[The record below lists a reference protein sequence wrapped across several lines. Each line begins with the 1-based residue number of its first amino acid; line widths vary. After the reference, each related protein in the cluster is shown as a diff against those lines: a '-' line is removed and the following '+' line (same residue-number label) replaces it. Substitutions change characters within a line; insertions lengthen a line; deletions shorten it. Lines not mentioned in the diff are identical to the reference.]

1 MGPIPAFAAVP
12 YIACGTYK
20 KGQLQCG
27 RKRVIAGQG
36 GNAFMSMFQLLATQ
50 IGMGVPMPF
59 DAFDAQG
66 KLLLRKG
73 FVIESTQQLER
84 LLERGLYS
92 EEDPAQWMASRRST
106 PQAAAAAPLPT
117 GQKVPVFALLAQTH
131 DHLNALLTEARPAD
145 FALRVDALAAQLQRC
160 YRLDADAAIASIQMF
175 HGGRYCI
182 RRMVQSAILIELLLS
197 NLGTDADQRRLVM
210 CAALTMNIS
219 MLELQDAMVI
229 QNTPP
234 TDAQREAVKAHPR
247 TGAALLRSLGVEDA
261 TWLAI
266 VGQHHETVDGQG
278 YPDGLSGAQ
287 ITHFAQCLSLA
298 DRYGAMATGRA
309 YREPA
314 LPNVVLKKIFME
326 KDKSVDATLAGL
338 LVKCVGIYP
347 PGSIV
352 ALANGDIAVVVKR
365 TQNANQPVV
374 RCVKTHQ
381 NEVLER
387 PRKRLTSE
395 PAYAITRL
403 VSNRELDL
411 VIDPALLWDDGFEL
425 T

>member
-1 MGPIPAFAAVP
+1 M
-12 YIACGTYK
+12 
-20 KGQLQCG
+20 
-27 RKRVIAGQG
+27 
-36 GNAFMSMFQLLATQ
+36 
-50 IGMGVPMPF
+50 
-59 DAFDAQG
+59 
-66 KLLLRKG
+66 
-73 FVIESTQQLER
+73 
-84 LLERGLYS
+84 
-92 EEDPAQWMASRRST
+92 
-106 PQAAAAAPLPT
+106 
-117 GQKVPVFALLAQTH
+117 PVFALLAHTH
-131 DHLNALLTEARPAD
+131 ASLDALLTEPQPAH
-145 FALRVDALAAQLQRC
+145 FAARVDALAAQLQRC
-160 YRLDADAAIASIQMF
+160 YRLDADASIASIQMF
-175 HGGRYCI
+175 HGGRYAI

-197 NLGTDADQRRLVM
+197 SLGTGTDQRRLVM
-210 CAALTMNIS
+210 CAALTMNLS

-234 TDAQREAVKAHPR
+234 TDAQRQAVREHPR
-247 TGAALLRSLGVEDA
+247 ASVAMLRALGVDDA
-261 TWLAI
+261 DWLAI

-278 YPDGLSGAQ
+278 YPDGLSGTH
-287 ITHFAQCLSLA
+287 ITPFAQCLSLA

-403 VSNRELDL
+403 VSSRELDL
-411 VIDPALLWDDGFEL
+411 VIDPALLWDDGFEMV
-425 T
+425 